1 MTISVIGL
9 NHKSASIGIREKF
22 SFSGDASSLLLRR
35 IKKLSKINEV
45 IIVSTCNRTEIYTDS
60 INGTSDIK
68 DWLLSEKEF
77 QSFVNHMYS
86 HQEEDAI
93 RHLFKVVSGLD
104 SMVVGESEVLGQ
116 VKNAYKSALEN
127 KTIESK
133 LKRLFEYSFS
143 VAKNVRTNTDIGGNA
158 ISFMYT
164 SILLIKKIL
173 SDIEEKKCLLIGAG
187 EMTELALKYLK
198 SNNVNNITISNRKE
212 ENGKKLASDNECRY
226 SHLNNLPNIIHEFDI
241 IITSTSSSLPLIGK
255 GNIESA
261 LDKRNNESVV
271 IIDLGVP
278 RDVESQ
284 IKNLDNV
291 YLYTIDDLGEII
303 ERNYKIREKSI
314 KEAEEIIK
322 FKIVEYKNW
331 LSENNSAEIIKN
343 YREYVDDIT
352 NGIVIKAKKMS
363 KNGEDTESIIDY
375 VSESLKNKLA
385 HDTTIKLKELFP
397 DLDEDK
403 IHKLN
408 DIFKEN

>member
-35 IKKLSKINEV
+35 IKKLSTINEV
-45 IIVSTCNRTEIYTDS
+45 IIVSTCNRTEIYADS
-60 INGTSDIK
+60 TNGTSDIK

-77 QSFVNHMYS
+77 QPFVNHMYS

-116 VKNAYKSALEN
+116 VKNSYKNALEN

-198 SNNVNNITISNRKE
+198 
-212 ENGKKLASDNECRY
+212 
-226 SHLNNLPNIIHEFDI
+226 
-241 IITSTSSSLPLIGK
+241 
-255 GNIESA
+255 
-261 LDKRNNESVV
+261 
-271 IIDLGVP
+271 
-278 RDVESQ
+278 
-284 IKNLDNV
+284 
-291 YLYTIDDLGEII
+291 
-303 ERNYKIREKSI
+303 
-314 KEAEEIIK
+314 
-322 FKIVEYKNW
+322 
-331 LSENNSAEIIKN
+331 
-343 YREYVDDIT
+343 
-352 NGIVIKAKKMS
+352 
-363 KNGEDTESIIDY
+363 
-375 VSESLKNKLA
+375 
-385 HDTTIKLKELFP
+385 
-397 DLDEDK
+397 
-403 IHKLN
+403 
-408 DIFKEN
+408 